1 MLRWLLSPPSSHQP
15 LSPEKSCCSAG
26 DWFSPFSLLLSPS
39 PHLSTLSP
47 TSGLLMLESG
57 VETQMSQAHQS
68 LVHST
73 VSLGDHV
80 IIYFSG
86 DTHAS
91 AEAQTEKNS

>member
-1 MLRWLLSPPSSHQP
+1 
-15 LSPEKSCCSAG
+15 
-26 DWFSPFSLLLSPS
+26 
-39 PHLSTLSP
+39 
-47 TSGLLMLESG
+47 MLESR